1 MSLAK
6 KDNSIVAIKQYISNV
21 KSKDGDITRHKAL
34 VLTKD
39 EGYPTLTYVGI
50 VEGNCYTVIIETLPN
65 EFITS
70 TFKSDEY
77 TFEYHNTNTLIIK
90 GIKDL
95 SNNDRTINISYVSN

>member
-39 EGYPTLTYVGI
+39 EGYPTSTYVGI
-50 VEGNCYTVIIETLPN
+50 IEGDCYTVVVETLPN
-65 EFITS
+65 EFIKN

-77 TFEYHNTNTLIIK
+77 LFECHNTNTLIIK
-90 GIKDL
+90 SVKDS
-95 SNNDRTINISYVSN
+95 SNSDRTINISYVG